1 MYILFRRGKYIDV
14 KILALNI
21 KTKIHYIF
29 SMFNVSQKLS
39 VFVENFLRI
48 RLGNSQGIVGNWSWI
63 KLKRRLYIPAKLK
76 LGLQESLNVKER
88 KKTDACY
95 DSSIYRPEG
104 NGKVYL
110 SEPLFTS
117 CAKTF
122 PESYLFAL
130 SSCLYWWQWFFIQKL
145 AWKLYINKTR
155 LLGAYILVKNLYL
168 FFVRFNKRNPGQ
180 TYLHQ
185 SA

>member
-1 MYILFRRGKYIDV
+1 MKLFLFQFEFPKNKCRWQWQLERNPIYGIHILYILFRRGKYIDV

-88 KKTDACY
+88 KKRMRVMTAQYIDQRGMEKYIWVNHYSRAVQ
-95 DSSIYRPEG
+95 
-104 NGKVYL
+104 N
-110 SEPLFTS
+110 LFRK
-117 CAKTF
+117 AIF
-122 PESYLFAL
+122 LP
-130 SSCLYWWQWFFIQKL
+130 
-145 AWKLYINKTR
+145 
-155 LLGAYILVKNLYL
+155 
-168 FFVRFNKRNPGQ
+168 
-180 TYLHQ
+180 
-185 SA
+185 